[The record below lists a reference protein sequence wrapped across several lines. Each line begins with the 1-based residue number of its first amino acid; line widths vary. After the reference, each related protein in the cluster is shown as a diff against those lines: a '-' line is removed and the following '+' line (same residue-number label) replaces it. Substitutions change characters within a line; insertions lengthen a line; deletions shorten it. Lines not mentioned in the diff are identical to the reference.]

1 MTDLRRKMKLGIFAV
16 ILIII
21 CTGSVAAVP
30 AHVGSITDGSGVALL
45 SNPSNVFVSGNY
57 AYVVSAGRN
66 ALEIVDVS
74 NPTAPVHAGSIT
86 NGAGGALLTSPQDV
100 KKSGNYAYVASY
112 GSNALEIVDVSNPT
126 APADPVPGNK
136 KAKKKKRPRGDPVQ
150 ALSLP
155 FKAVGSISNILSSGK
170 DNGKFLNNLFKQ
182 STGLVDS
189 YLCLCNAEDPE
200 SFRKIA
206 RSVIGGQIVQNVVIG
221 EIVTK
226 KLMDSIDDRE
236 KLAPWM
242 ELKHRNDQQVLAA
255 VDAMAK
261 LTSLPGGA
269 GKPSVTLNVANMLTG
284 EKQVSHLDVIPKENR
299 NDY

>member
-1 MTDLRRKMKLGIFAV
+1 MRVPKNFNLEKDFEFPEFDFNPRRKLAPD
-16 ILIII
+16 
-21 CTGSVAAVP
+21 TTP
-30 AHVGSITDGSGVALL
+30 QQESIARPPPEAT
-45 SNPSNVFVSGNY
+45 Y
-57 AYVVSAGRN
+57 AY
-66 ALEIVDVS
+66 
-74 NPTAPVHAGSIT
+74 
-86 NGAGGALLTSPQDV
+86 GA
-100 KKSGNYAYVASY
+100 KKS
-112 GSNALEIVDVSNPT
+112 